1 MKELLTA
8 LLKEY
13 NKLDIQKLER
23 EKEIYLFL
31 MTDNS
36 YENDFILY
44 KIQLINEIIRKKK
57 KNQ

>member
-8 LLKEY
+8 LVKEY
-13 NKLDIQKLER
+13 NKLDIPKLER
-23 EKEIYLFL
+23 EKEIYLYL

>member
-8 LLKEY
+8 LVKEY

>member
-8 LLKEY
+8 LVKEY

-44 KIQLINEIIRKKK
+44 KIQLINEVIRKKK